1 LGDFTKFFQQ
11 TSYALELTYKKKLM
25 LFFHSKKL
33 KFFRPEDYNSM
44 DYENAES
51 QFHGRKKRLVFVEI
65 KLFILKIGT

>member
-1 LGDFTKFFQQ
+1 
-11 TSYALELTYKKKLM
+11 M

-51 QFHGRKKRLVFVEI
+51 QFHAKKRLVYVEI